1 MGGRNG
7 CIATVTLNPSLD
19 EWIYIGKLKAG
30 QLNRGTDFFRYPGGK
45 GINVSRVVHELGE
58 QTQAFAL
65 AGGDDGTILKQG
77 MERLKIPCV
86 FVTVRGA
93 TRNNYKILEAE
104 TGRLTEINAS
114 GPRVRAQALQRL
126 EKHLRRRRP
135 RYLTL
140 SGSLPPGVSS
150 SIYRRWITILRR
162 RGIPV
167 VLDAS
172 GDALRQGIRARPW
185 LIKPNHDEA
194 QELLGRRIRGNA
206 QVVQAACDL
215 LRLGPEHVVLSLGAK
230 GAVLAAKRPN
240 AVWQALPPRIHADS
254 AVGAGDSLVAGFL
267 VGCLRDWTLPDA
279 FQLGVATGTATA
291 LTAGTELCRRADVRR
306 LRPRVLVQRLR

>member
-1 MGGRNG
+1 MERRTG

-19 EWIYIGKLKAG
+19 EWIYIGKLRAG
-30 QLNRGTDFFRYPGGK
+30 QLNRATDFFRYPGGK
-45 GINVSRVVHELGE
+45 GINVSRVVQELKE

-65 AGGDDGTILKQG
+65 AGGDDGAILKQG

-93 TRNNYKILEAE
+93 TRNNYKILE
-104 TGRLTEINAS
+104 TGTRRLTEINAP
-114 GPRVRAQALQRL
+114 GPRVRVAALQRL
-126 EKHLRRRRP
+126 EEHLRRRRP
-135 RYLTL
+135 RYLAL
-140 SGSLPPGVSS
+140 SGSLPPGVPT
-150 SIYRRWITILRR
+150 SIYRRWITMLRS

-185 LIKPNHDEA
+185 LIKPNRDEA
-194 QELLGRRIRGNA
+194 QELLGRRIRSNA

-215 LRLGPEHVVLSLGAK
+215 LRFGPEHVVLSLGAS
-230 GAVLAAKRPN
+230 GAILAAKRPH
-240 AVWQALPPRIHADS
+240 AVWRALPPKIRVDS

-267 VGCLRDWTLPDA
+267 VGCLRGWALPDA
-279 FQLGVATGTATA
+279 FRLGVAAGTATA

-306 LRPRVLVQRLR
+306 LRPQVLVQRLR